1 MDKKLKELKDQF
13 ESDIPTSFTNQDKQ
27 RVLTKIKNGQHKQGT
42 KYLLPKALTAV
53 VLTAILFAGVT
64 IASEQLGLTG
74 GDKPNE
80 QDYSDYSVLLEES
93 TEQYLTFIP
102 AKVKVGDTFGQMK
115 VTEIQRQDDQ
125 TIVSFK
131 ESNKPFMVTGV
142 LYNDD
147 GFSFIPDKK
156 SLLNI
161 PVAAKDI
168 GKNLEFHFQDNKKV
182 EKIFGMDLENSKLI
196 SIEDLSVNIDQIH
209 YIFSENGSR
218 IKLEI
223 RNAVSSEPELDYP
236 KEKYNTSIEL
246 SDRLLNIYSKYAK
259 TFDDDL
265 LKGLMPIDI
274 FKLYYHSKNEGNN
287 KVQYA
292 LYIKGENQGTPDKET
307 YFNDPFFAIDQ
318 TMKQNDK
325 EFYQK
330 LKEVRIFEEVYL
342 SEQQAIIRF
351 ELEDSNFQMAAF
363 RLIKN
368 TELGVW
374 KVGWMAMQ

>member
-1 MDKKLKELKDQF
+1 M
-13 ESDIPTSFTNQDKQ
+13 
-27 RVLTKIKNGQHKQGT
+27 
-42 KYLLPKALTAV
+42 
-53 VLTAILFAGVT
+53 T

-93 TEQYLTFIP
+93 TEQYLTFTP
-102 AKVKVGDTFGQMK
+102 AKVKVGDTFGQME

-147 GFSFIPDKK
+147 RFSFIPDKK
-156 SLLNI
+156 TLLNI

-168 GKNLEFHFQDNKKV
+168 GKNLEFHFQNNKKV
-182 EKIFGMDLENSKLI
+182 KKIFGMDLENSTLI
-196 SIEDLSVNIDQIH
+196 SIEDLSVNVDQIR
-209 YIFSENGSR
+209 YIFSENGSL
-218 IKLEI
+218 IKLGM

-246 SDRLLNIYSKYAK
+246 SDKLLNVYSKYAE
-259 TFDDDL
+259 TFDDNF
-265 LKGLMPIDI
+265 LKGLKPIDI

-287 KVQYA
+287 NVQYA

-330 LKEVRIFEEVYL
+330 LKEVKIFEEVYL
-342 SEQQAIIRF
+342 SGQQAIIRF
-351 ELEDSNFQMAAF
+351 ELEDSNFQMATF
-363 RLIKN
+363 RLIKS
-368 TELGVW
+368 TDLGVW
-374 KVGWMAMQ
+374 KVGWRYWFNFPIPFSIDLLINSNFSFNIFEYDSTCCSVDSRGSSVDFA